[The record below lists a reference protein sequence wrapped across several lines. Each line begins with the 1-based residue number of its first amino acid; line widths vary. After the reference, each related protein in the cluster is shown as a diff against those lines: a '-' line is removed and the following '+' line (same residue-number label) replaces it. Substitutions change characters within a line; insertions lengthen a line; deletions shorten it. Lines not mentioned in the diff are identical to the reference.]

1 MSSVLLKLKDS
12 AAPVELQEMSTTEEN
27 YLAYQVGLG
36 FTTLDSSDVGQ
47 LGIDLSGSYNTVGT
61 LTDTYLDSAVGTH
74 NNLFTIT
81 TVDSIVKQET
91 GTVAITDS
99 DYRIPVF
106 QKDSDGQRIIREMN
120 DTELDAIA
128 DRINSRI
135 YLSDYPG
142 TYKLATS
149 APSGDYTEYLS
160 SVTTDTRTDG
170 TALPYNL
177 YRRTSMTAPTVIR
190 PFAIKRRG
198 GVERINGSSN
208 SAITQGGMSIVQGE
222 WYQLD
227 VDVVHTGGNDLV
239 KFYMN
244 DGSGMGNINVSR
256 SGSGHLTHTFRAT
269 ATATIEFRVS
279 FGTDFRG
286 YIMNTSMR
294 KVLTSGGK
302 TRLDANLITNSTFDT
317 DTSGWAINAIPNT
330 YRWIDGRVERYNG
343 SGNSPITQY
352 IDIVDGEWYQVDWDV
367 DYDSGDDQTNL
378 WIDIGDG
385 QLSASHYSHM
395 YGDGHATRYFRA
407 AETKS
412 MLFRLYTIGDFRG
425 YLDNV
430 TVRRVNTALGPNM
443 ITNSTFEND
452 LNGWGSTAADF
463 AWYAG
468 GTTGTY
474 RGLQEMT
481 DDQIKYSLGLKS
493 RNRTSTANSV
503 GSYRIFSSIEG
514 TPSQNALSGTWV
526 AKGTATDTRQVID
539 DQSYARSRES
549 TYTWYRD
556 STYNRDYT
564 RTRESNYLRNSTRV
578 IESTYS
584 RNYTRVRTS
593 MFSTGFVGDYAGNQT
608 ASDKN
613 FESTYTGDFTGNYA
627 GDYNTDYTGDYG
639 GNYTNTYNADYQR
652 DDVTDFQR
660 TSTRI
665 STANYNVDYTGN
677 YTGNYA
683 GNYTGNYIGDY
694 VRHFTGDY
702 SGATSTRVSSSNYT
716 GNISRS
722 SNFTGN
728 YQGTI
733 AGYYT
738 TIDTQTVT
746 VGGAYT
752 TFGVKGIITSFPY
765 IAYGYHSANA
775 VFNLK
780 GDKGS
785 INDGT
790 CNFLSGN
797 NISKVIWVEKQTNA
811 VKHVEFRVEG
821 THAAAS
827 FDTMK
832 IHNTTFNRSDATH
845 SQQAATTD
853 AFGNAVPA
861 TTTWEWN
868 TNTNPFPSE
877 GSDASVVWKNYTAPT
892 YPYYSRTSTAYY
904 SGTRTST
911 AYYTGNY
918 SGNYAGNYANNYT
931 RDSQR
936 DDVTDFQRTSTR
948 ISTGAY
954 TNAYTGNYTGNY
966 AGNYTG
972 NYIANY
978 SIDYITHYANN
989 YTDTYITDYTRNTE
1003 IDYIGDFLGAT
1014 SNIDTYTG
1022 NYSGNY
1028 LTHYTGDYIG
1038 DYLGGDFL
1046 GEYTGDY
1053 TATYEGNYTAA
1064 YEGNYS
1070 GQTITSGSQTIETYT
1085 MYVRAS

>member
-1 MSSVLLKLKDS
+1 MSCVLLKLKDS

-385 QLSASHYSHM
+385 NGLGNQGSVM
-395 YGDGHATRYFRA
+395 NGGGHQTVYFQA
-407 AETKS
+407 GSTKS
-412 MLFRLYTIGDFRG
+412 MLFRLYTIDDFRG

-430 TVRRVNTALGPNM
+430 TIKQLNYNPNDDRVTTDA
-443 ITNSTFEND
+443 
-452 LNGWGSTAADF
+452 NGSGSKFKVVVDASGAATIDV
-463 AWYAG
+463 
-468 GTTGTY
+468 
-474 RGLQEMT
+474 EMT
-481 DDQIKYSLGLKS
+481 GDEY
-493 RNRTSTANSV
+493 
-503 GSYRIFSSIEG
+503 
-514 TPSQNALSGTWV
+514 
-526 AKGTATDTRQVID
+526 VIH
-539 DQSYARSRES
+539 E
-549 TYTWYRD
+549 
-556 STYNRDYT
+556 
-564 RTRESNYLRNSTRV
+564 
-578 IESTYS
+578 
-584 RNYTRVRTS
+584 
-593 MFSTGFVGDYAGNQT
+593 
-608 ASDKN
+608 
-613 FESTYTGDFTGNYA
+613 
-627 GDYNTDYTGDYG
+627 
-639 GNYTNTYNADYQR
+639 
-652 DDVTDFQR
+652 
-660 TSTRI
+660 
-665 STANYNVDYTGN
+665 
-677 YTGNYA
+677 
-683 GNYTGNYIGDY
+683 
-694 VRHFTGDY
+694 
-702 SGATSTRVSSSNYT
+702 
-716 GNISRS
+716 
-722 SNFTGN
+722 
-728 YQGTI
+728 
-733 AGYYT
+733 
-738 TIDTQTVT
+738 TVT
-746 VGGAYT
+746 VPDSLLGDGGAADL
-752 TFGVKGIITSFPY
+752 TFDVATITEHKS
-765 IAYGYHSANA
+765 AY
-775 VFNLK
+775 V
-780 GDKGS
+780 GDEFTLGFWAYNDTGTNIRISLAGQGGWCGS
-785 INDGT
+785 
-790 CNFLSGN
+790 
-797 NISKVIWVEKQTNA
+797 
-811 VKHVEFRVEG
+811 
-821 THAAAS
+821 
-827 FDTMK
+827 
-832 IHNTTFNRSDATH
+832 NTTSNAQWTFYQATGTASQDYDTITIDKRS
-845 SQQAATTD
+845 Q
-853 AFGNAVPA
+853 G
-861 TTTWEWN
+861 
-868 TNTNPFPSE
+868 TNTS
-877 GSDASVVWKNYTAPT
+877 
-892 YPYYSRTSTAYY
+892 
-904 SGTRTST
+904 
-911 AYYTGNY
+911 
-918 SGNYAGNYANNYT
+918 
-931 RDSQR
+931 
-936 DDVTDFQRTSTR
+936 TDFYIDR
-948 ISTGAY
+948 IVLVRGHK
-954 TNAYTGNYTGNY
+954 
-966 AGNYTG
+966 
-972 NYIANY
+972 
-978 SIDYITHYANN
+978 DLNN
-989 YTDTYITDYTRNTE
+989 
-1003 IDYIGDFLGAT
+1003 G
-1014 SNIDTYTG
+1014 
-1022 NYSGNY
+1022 
-1028 LTHYTGDYIG
+1028 
-1038 DYLGGDFL
+1038 
-1046 GEYTGDY
+1046 
-1053 TATYEGNYTAA
+1053 
-1064 YEGNYS
+1064 
-1070 GQTITSGSQTIETYT
+1070 
-1085 MYVRAS
+1085 VV